1 MFTETGVCCYI
12 RGSKSRGMGMLH
24 LAIALEVFLIVVSE
38 RRMYLRK
45 QSLDQR
51 PIPWISYLG
60 HPMAAAVEAAPM
72 RKEWEEMFAAPF
84 VVSFRILFMCV
95 LVRYLPD

>member
-12 RGSKSRGMGMLH
+12 RGSKSTGMGMLH

-38 RRMYLRK
+38 RRIYLRK

-51 PIPWISYLG
+51 PML
-60 HPMAAAVEAAPM
+60 
-72 RKEWEEMFAAPF
+72 
-84 VVSFRILFMCV
+84 
-95 LVRYLPD
+95 

>member
-1 MFTETGVCCYI
+1 MGI
-12 RGSKSRGMGMLH
+12 GMLH
-24 LAIALEVFLIVVSE
+24 LANAREAFLMVLSDIL
-38 RRMYLRK
+38 MYVLK

-51 PIPWISYLG
+51 PIPCIRYLG